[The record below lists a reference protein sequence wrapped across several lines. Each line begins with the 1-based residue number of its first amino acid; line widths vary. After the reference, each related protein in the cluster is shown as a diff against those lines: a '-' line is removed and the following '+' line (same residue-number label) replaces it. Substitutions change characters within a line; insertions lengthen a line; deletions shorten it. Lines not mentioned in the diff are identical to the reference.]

1 MTKRLIS
8 LAVSAV
14 ILALLES
21 VQSEAARTAKPIE
34 LALFDDA
41 ISADLATPEVLTA
54 LEGALSNKK
63 MPAAKRIQL
72 VRIADDLLGLNLLEL
87 TRGDLRIDP
96 VDAGIAQDEIDRL
109 IARRK
114 QARAEKDFAASD
126 AIRDELAAKGVEVMD
141 GDALGWEWKL

>member
-1 MTKRLIS
+1 MHGIGK
-8 LAVSAV
+8 
-14 ILALLES
+14 
-21 VQSEAARTAKPIE
+21 E
-34 LALFDDA
+34 LDREQWKA
-41 ISADLATPEVLTA
+41 
-54 LEGALSNKK
+54 
-63 MPAAKRIQL
+63 L
-72 VRIADDLLGLNLLEL
+72 VRQLTGLGLNHVQMAGSGSAPIPPDLITWYKRLGLNLLEL

-96 VDAGIAQDEIDRL
+96 ADAGIAQDEIDRL